1 MFGKQKID
9 VGLTPYPASPGAM
22 SLELTFDE
30 FMRNI
35 TAFEHE
41 HERSEVVDVNTRELP
56 LYAFLK
62 PFQGDQNKIAAD
74 ELGVGNRDFVYGL
87 NLYHIQLFVGPAGSG
102 VPPHY
107 HRPTLNY
114 QTSGSK
120 RWQLMAPADSIYS
133 VKPSAAW
140 QEEFR
145 SGPNRSQVFEC
156 TQRAGDVLYLPQM
169 WTHATVN
176 NELSIGVALTY
187 EHYLMVNPR
196 YYACYV
202 NLTPHVVHN
211 CAARTLVSTGR
222 VREKIYGE
230 ISTCA

>member
-1 MFGKQKID
+1 
-9 VGLTPYPASPGAM
+9 M

-35 TAFEHE
+35 TAFEQEYE
-41 HERSEVVDVNTRELP
+41 HEQSEVDVHARKLP
-56 LYAFLK
+56 LYAFVK
-62 PFQGDQNKIAAD
+62 PFKGDQNKIGVND
-74 ELGVGNRDFVYGL
+74 LGIGNRDFVYGL
-87 NLYHIQLFVGPAGSG
+87 DLFHIQLFVGPVSSG

-114 QTSGSK
+114 QTTGSK
-120 RWQLMAPADSIYS
+120 RWQLMPPADAIYS

-140 QEEFR
+140 QAEFR
-145 SGPNRSQVFEC
+145 SGLNRSPVFEC

-187 EHYLMVNPR
+187 EQYIMVNPR
-196 YYACYV
+196 SYACYI
-202 NLTPHVVHN
+202 NLTPCAVHN
-211 CAARTLVSTGR
+211 FAARYFLFTGR
-222 VREKIYGE
+222 VRGRFYDQ